1 MKANVKAPF
10 LALSYLLRPKL
21 LALGFFPGAFTFG
34 LASIIV
40 YSIWNL
46 LLNGA
51 TLWVAIPVMMLA
63 FLATWLIFG
72 NLSLL
77 IVEDKIIDECQ
88 KNYWGEI
95 RLAAKP
101 TQASRLFR
109 EIRFSFFLACLIV
122 LLSIMSF
129 IPGFAIIAFLLLAWI
144 NAYSFL
150 SSLYSRKT
158 DSILQRLKLFSHDA
172 IPNLALGI
180 MLSFLLFVPVLNVF
194 LLGYAQILASLVFF
208 QREDKKSL

>member
-1 MKANVKAPF
+1 MKAPF

-34 LASIIV
+34 LAALIV

-46 LLNGA
+46 LLSRA
-51 TLWVAIPVMMLA
+51 TWWVAIPVMMLA
-63 FLATWLIFG
+63 FLATWLLFG

-88 KNYWGEI
+88 KTYWGEI
-95 RLAAKP
+95 RLS
-101 TQASRLFR
+101 SRPFQSSKLFR
-109 EIRFSFFLACLIV
+109 EIRFSLFLAFMIV
-122 LLSIMSF
+122 LLSLLSF
-129 IPGFAIIAFLLLAWI
+129 IPGFALIAFVLLAWI

-150 SSLYSRKT
+150 SCLYSRKT
-158 DSILQRLKLFSHDA
+158 DSILQRLQLFFHDA
-172 IPNLALGI
+172 IPNLFLGI
-180 MLSFLLFVPVLNVF
+180 MLSLLLFVPVLNVF

-208 QREDKKSL
+208 KREDAKSL